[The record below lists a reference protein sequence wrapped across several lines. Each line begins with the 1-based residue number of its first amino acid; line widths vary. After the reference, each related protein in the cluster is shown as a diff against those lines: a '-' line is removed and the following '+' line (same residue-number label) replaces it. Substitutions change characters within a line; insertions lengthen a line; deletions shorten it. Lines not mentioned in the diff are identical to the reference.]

1 MTRPTILAA
10 LAFSLLPATGFA
22 QFGGTGQPPGV
33 PGSQSAQAAPPDQG
47 PKVYRV
53 KIETAKG
60 VGVTGT
66 LTLATVDVDGDLGV
80 YQIQAE
86 KVKEIRF
93 SEAKEGKHP
102 VTDGRGTRVE
112 GTVVVTSGDEIA
124 GTLLVP
130 SWVVKT
136 DLGQVTLA
144 PGKIKSVTFL
154 DQKGGEQGGKKDGK
168 GGEQGGKKDGKG
180 GEQGGKKDGKG
191 DAPAEKK

>member
-33 PGSQSAQAAPPDQG
+33 PGSQGAQAAPPDQG
-47 PKVYRV
+47 PRDYRV
-53 KIETAKG
+53 KVETAKG
-60 VGVTGT
+60 AALTGS
-66 LTLATVDVDGDLGV
+66 LMSLGTVVVDGDLGV
-80 YQIQAE
+80 YQIQAD

-102 VTDGRGTRVE
+102 VTDGMGTRVE

-124 GTLLVP
+124 GTVFVP
-130 SWVVKT
+130 ASAWVVKT

-154 DQKGGEQGGKKDGK
+154 DQKGGEQGGKKEGK
-168 GGEQGGKKDGKG
+168 GGEQGGKK
-180 GEQGGKKDGKG
+180 EGKG
-191 DAPAEKK
+191 DATAEKK